1 MDPIDTQTV
10 DWEDLDKKRFYTYGV
25 TFFMGVRALLYPPFL
40 LKTKIQVERGA
51 SEKSAFQVAKATVRE
66 EGVRGLYKGFWIS
79 STSLVFRQVYFTT
92 YEVVRHHLGPGSD
105 LYERLGPAQG
115 ELVRNMCA
123 GAASSTVMQCFTV
136 PLDIIGQRMMVDGP
150 MGPTAGNAA
159 GTGTGTGTGAHASP
173 NQPADPGDRRGA
185 ARAGGGRDRGT
196 VGGGRVGEEGRAR
209 VTAREVAR
217 QVYGESGLRGFY
229 RGFGVSVLQFA
240 PTSAIWWAAYGVYSR
255 AFVRAL
261 GNLPA
266 PLPPLS
272 PEQRQ
277 VGGQAAAGFCTG
289 MTTVLL
295 TNPLDVLRTRLQV
308 EGRRGDDRTL
318 ASEYRILIAE
328 SGPKGLMRG
337 LGPRILA
344 MAPASVLIVSV
355 YELIKRLSRKTPVAP
370 LPPPPSSSPTTTTT
384 TTIAVADADNR
395 Y

>member
-1 MDPIDTQTV
+1 
-10 DWEDLDKKRFYTYGV
+10 
-25 TFFMGVRALLYPPFL
+25 
-40 LKTKIQVERGA
+40 
-51 SEKSAFQVAKATVRE
+51 
-66 EGVRGLYKGFWIS
+66 
-79 STSLVFRQVYFTT
+79 
-92 YEVVRHHLGPGSD
+92 
-105 LYERLGPAQG
+105 
-115 ELVRNMCA
+115 MCA
-123 GAASSTVMQCFTV
+123 GAASSTVMQFFTV

-150 MGPTAGNAA
+150 RGPAGA
-159 GTGTGTGTGAHASP
+159 GAGAHAPP
-173 NQPADPGDRRGA
+173 NQPPGPSGSRTA
-185 ARAGGGRDRGT
+185 AAGEGGGRDRVT
-196 VGGGRVGEEGRAR
+196 GGGGGAGMGDGGRTN

-240 PTSAIWWAAYGVYSR
+240 PTSAVWWAAYGVYSR

-289 MTTVLL
+289 MTTVVL

-318 ASEYRILIAE
+318 ISEYRILIAE
-328 SGPKGLMRG
+328 SGPMGLMRG

-370 LPPPPSSSPTTTTT
+370 LPPPPPSSSSKTTTTAA
-384 TTIAVADADNR
+384 TIAVADVDNR
-395 Y
+395 C